1 MRAGKSF
8 HKFMLLWSGEL
19 ISAIGSGLTAFGL
32 EIYVFQQTGKASA
45 TALVALL
52 AFMPGIF
59 MAVFAG
65 VLADRYDRRLMMIL
79 GDSLSAVGV
88 LFILICMFKGEAQLW
103 QICMGV
109 TISSLFSS
117 LMDPSY
123 KATITDLLTEEE
135 YAKASG
141 LVQIAGSARFL
152 ISPALAGLLLAFSTK
167 AIAGMLE
174 SAVAMGMLV
183 SSILL
188 GFLPVRQG
196 YVKMLSVSMFLDG
209 IFMAEFGFREDLLLI
224 TISGFLFFA
233 MIPFANACLDYLLR
247 TNIDDALQ
255 GRAWAMIGVVSQLGQ
270 ILAFSIAGVLADY
283 VFTPLF
289 LKGGFLA
296 GSVGRI
302 IGTGSGRGRGF
313 LIMVAGMLLCI
324 TSLVLYNMKSIRKL
338 EKKNEICLL
347 QSNLE

>member
-1 MRAGKSF
+1 MNNSGKSF

-52 AFMPGIF
+52 AFMPGIL

-65 VLADRYDRRLMMIL
+65 VLADRYDRRIMMIL

-88 LFILICMFKGEAQLW
+88 LFILICMFRGEAQLW
-103 QICMGV
+103 QICVGV

-117 LMDPSY
+117 LMEPSY

-135 YAKASG
+135 YTKASG

-152 ISPALAGLLLAFSTK
+152 IAPALAGLLLAVSDIKLLLMIDISTFLVTVTSTLVVRSGITSKKYEQAKSLIYELKEGWKAVSDNRGILALIMMGSLITFSLGFIQVLAVPMILAFSTK
-167 AIAGMLE
+167 SVAGMLE

-188 GFLPVRQG
+188 GFLPVRKG
-196 YVKMLSVSMFLDG
+196 YVRM
-209 IFMAEFGFREDLLLI
+209 
-224 TISGFLFFA
+224 
-233 MIPFANACLDYLLR
+233 PY
-247 TNIDDALQ
+247 Q
-255 GRAWAMIGVVSQLGQ
+255 
-270 ILAFSIAGVLADY
+270 Y
-283 VFTPLF
+283 
-289 LKGGFLA
+289 
-296 GSVGRI
+296 
-302 IGTGSGRGRGF
+302 
-313 LIMVAGMLLCI
+313 
-324 TSLVLYNMKSIRKL
+324 
-338 EKKNEICLL
+338 
-347 QSNLE
+347 

>member
-1 MRAGKSF
+1 MNNSGKSF

-52 AFMPGIF
+52 AFMPGIL

-65 VLADRYDRRLMMIL
+65 VLADRYDRRIMMIL

-88 LFILICMFKGEAQLW
+88 LFILICMFRGEAQLW
-103 QICMGV
+103 QICVGV

-117 LMDPSY
+117 LMEPSY

-135 YAKASG
+135 YTKASG

-152 ISPALAGLLLAFSTK
+152 IAPALAGLLLAVSDIKLLLMIDISTFLVTVTSTLVVRSGITSKKYEQAKSLIYELKEGWKAVSDNRGILALIMMGSLITFSLGFIQVLAVPMILAFSTK
-167 AIAGMLE
+167 SVAGMLE

-188 GFLPVRQG
+188 GFLSVRKG
-196 YVKMLSVSMFLDG
+196 YVRM
-209 IFMAEFGFREDLLLI
+209 
-224 TISGFLFFA
+224 
-233 MIPFANACLDYLLR
+233 PY
-247 TNIDDALQ
+247 Q
-255 GRAWAMIGVVSQLGQ
+255 
-270 ILAFSIAGVLADY
+270 Y
-283 VFTPLF
+283 
-289 LKGGFLA
+289 
-296 GSVGRI
+296 
-302 IGTGSGRGRGF
+302 
-313 LIMVAGMLLCI
+313 
-324 TSLVLYNMKSIRKL
+324 
-338 EKKNEICLL
+338 
-347 QSNLE
+347 